1 MKLSK
6 RSLLNEVEEEVEEE
20 VRAEKVDI
28 DVNN

>member
-20 VRAEKVDI
+20 VRAEEVDI